1 MKKSFGIKLTALFL
15 AAALCGC
22 SGRNIE
28 TEAKIENLIVADA
41 VLDETPPVSKPDVEV
56 EPVLEPLVYLSS
68 TSVEQGGYILLR
80 AENIDLSETLFT
92 DFLGFERGFVPYKDG
107 WYTVIPVN
115 TAAEPGDYVL
125 TFSKDGFEYSEDVT
139 VLKREFEEQ
148 YLEVAQETLDETL
161 EDKLARIEF
170 DEKISP
176 LYEIFSDTPLWNGE
190 FICPLK
196 VEYKITTSFGTF
208 RTFSNGDTE
217 RHNAFDMAAKGGS
230 PVYATNSGK
239 VVFAGFLKLTG
250 NTVIIDHGM
259 GFMSWH
265 YHMRKINVSAGDFI
279 EKDTLI
285 GEVGTTGLSTGN
297 HLHFGLTAA
306 GTFIDPLEMVGNEPD
321 VDFWEESKE

>member
-15 AAALCGC
+15 AAVFCGC
-22 SGRNIE
+22 SQRNIE
-28 TEAKIENLIVADA
+28 TEVKTENLIIADV
-41 VLDETPPVSKPDVEV
+41 VLEETPLASEPAVEV
-56 EPVLEPLVYLSS
+56 EPVLEPAVYLSD

-115 TAAEPGDYVL
+115 TAANPGDYVL
-125 TFSKDGFEYSEDVT
+125 TFSKDDFEYSEGVT
-139 VLKREFEEQ
+139 VLEREFEKQ

-161 EDKLARIEF
+161 EDQEARDEF
-170 DEKISP
+170 SVKTDPLKKIFT
-176 LYEIFSDTPLWNGE
+176 ETPLWNGE

-297 HLHFGLTAA
+297 HLHFGLTAG

-321 VDFWEESKE
+321 IDFWEANME